1 MQLLLYYLLTLAAA
15 SLDLN
20 KCYKRLD
27 SGASGVSWA
36 VARTQ
41 CQADSADLASV
52 TSELENTGG
61 CHVSLG
67 PTRAHQS

>member
-36 VARTQ
+36 GARTQ

-61 CHVSLG
+61 CHA
-67 PTRAHQS
+67 TCH

>member
-1 MQLLLYYLLTLAAA
+1 MTFVVLLTLALAA
-15 SLDLN
+15 TSLDLN

-52 TSELENTGG
+52 TSELENTGE
-61 CHVSLG
+61 CH
-67 PTRAHQS
+67 

>member
-1 MQLLLYYLLTLAAA
+1 MYYLLTLAAT

-61 CHVSLG
+61 CRVSLEL
-67 PTRAHQS
+67 TRAHQS

>member
-1 MQLLLYYLLTLAAA
+1 MLYYLLTLAAT

-52 TSELENTGG
+52 TSELENTG
-61 CHVSLG
+61 
-67 PTRAHQS
+67 